1 MKILLATPIFPPEIG
16 GPATYSY
23 EISRRL
29 VKKGHGV
36 RVVTF
41 ADTKPNVKDVE
52 VMPVRLNYGFLGSIR
67 RQLRLFFTL
76 LRAAR
81 GMDLFY
87 AQGAV
92 VVGFCSL
99 IVGKLLKK
107 PVAVK
112 FVGDVAWEQAVN
124 TAKTTKL
131 LEEFLIQPEGGLYI
145 KLIMRTQRFVF
156 HRATKVITP
165 SRYLKNLLVEFY
177 QVPGSK
183 IEVVYN
189 AVELTEVKAAGEKYG
204 QPMAIT
210 IGRLVPWKGIDELI
224 SVVPT
229 LVQKYDDFKLVV
241 VGDGPESDKLMRH
254 CQEIGVESHVIL
266 AGKVSH
272 EQTLAL
278 LKRADVFILNS
289 KYEGLPHTVI
299 EAMVCRCPV
308 IATGLEGTREIIED
322 GRNGIT
328 IEPGNTRQLLEKMV
342 FLLENEPLRRRMIT
356 EAYETVTKK
365 FTWKSTLGEL
375 EQILSLAAR

>member
-1 MKILLATPIFPPEIG
+1 M
-16 GPATYSY
+16 
-23 EISRRL
+23 
-29 VKKGHGV
+29 
-36 RVVTF
+36 
-41 ADTKPNVKDVE
+41 
-52 VMPVRLNYGFLGSIR
+52 
-67 RQLRLFFTL
+67 RLFFTI

-81 GMDLFY
+81 GVDLLY

-131 LEEFLIQPEGGLYI
+131 LEEFLIKPEGGLYI
-145 KLIMRTQRFVF
+145 KLIMRIQRFVF
-156 HRATKVITP
+156 HQAAKVITP
-165 SRYLKNLLVEFY
+165 SYYLKNLLVQFY
-177 QVPGSK
+177 RVPGSK

-189 AVELTEVKAAGEKYG
+189 AVELTEVKAAKEKYG

-224 SVVPT
+224 SVVPA
-229 LVQKYDDFKLVV
+229 LVQKYDGFKLVI
-241 VGDGPESDKLMRH
+241 VGDGPEGDRLLRH

-308 IATGLEGTREIIED
+308 IATGLEGTREVIED

-342 FLLENEPLRRRMIT
+342 FLLESEPLRRRMIT

-375 EQILSLAAR
+375 EQILSLTAR

>member
-23 EISRRL
+23 EVSRRL
-29 VKKGHGV
+29 VEKGHDV
-36 RVVTF
+36 RIVTF
-41 ADTKPNVKDVE
+41 TDAKPKVENVE
-52 VMPVRLNYGFLGSIR
+52 VIPVRLNYGFLGTLR

-81 GMDLFY
+81 GMDLLY

-107 PVAVK
+107 PVVVK

-124 TAKTTKL
+124 TGKTNKL
-131 LEEFLIQPEGGLYI
+131 LEEFLIQPDGGLYI
-145 KLIMRTQRFVF
+145 KLIMRIQRFVF
-156 HRATKVITP
+156 HQAARVITP
-165 SRYLKNLLVEFY
+165 SYYLKNLLVEFY
-177 QVPGSK
+177 QVPSSK

-189 AVELTEVKAAGEKYG
+189 AVELVEVKAAKEKYG

-210 IGRLVPWKGIDELI
+210 IGRLVAWKGIDELI
-224 SVVPT
+224 T
-229 LVQKYDDFKLVV
+229 LVPALTEKYHNFKLLV
-241 VGDGPESDKLMRH
+241 VGDGPERDRLKQHRL
-254 CQEIGVESHVIL
+254 ETGVEPYVIFT
-266 AGKVSH
+266 GIVNH

-299 EAMVCRCPV
+299 EAMACRCPV
-308 IATGLEGTREIIED
+308 IATGLEGTREVIED

-328 IEPGNTRQLLEKMV
+328 IEPGNTQQLQEKLV
-342 FLLENEPLRRRMIT
+342 FLLENEPLRQKMIA
-356 EAYETVTKK
+356 EAYETVVKK
-365 FTWKSTLGEL
+365 FTWGSTLGEL
-375 EQILSLAAR
+375 EQILSLTAR

>member
-29 VKKGHGV
+29 MKKGHDV

-41 ADTKPNVKDVE
+41 ADTKPNVEDVE
-52 VMPVRLNYGFLGSIR
+52 VIPVRLNYGFLGSLR
-67 RQLRLFFTL
+67 RQLWLFFTI

-81 GMDLFY
+81 GVDLLY

-92 VVGFCSL
+92 VVGLCSL
-99 IVGKLLKK
+99 IAGKLLKK
-107 PVAVK
+107 PVIVK
-112 FVGDVAWEQAVN
+112 FVGDVAWEQAAN

-131 LEEFLIQPEGGLYI
+131 LEEFLIKPEGGLYI
-145 KLIMRTQRFVF
+145 KLIMRIQRFVF
-156 HRATKVITP
+156 HQAAKVITP
-165 SRYLKNLLVEFY
+165 SYYLKNLLVQFY
-177 QVPGSK
+177 RVPGSK

-189 AVELTEVKAAGEKYG
+189 AVELIEVKAAKEKYG

-224 SVVPT
+224 SVVPA
-229 LVQKYDDFKLVV
+229 LVQKYDDFKLLV
-241 VGDGPESDKLMRH
+241 VGDGPEGDRLLRQ
-254 CQEIGVESHVIL
+254 CQEAGVESHVIL

-299 EAMVCRCPV
+299 EAMACRCPV
-308 IATGLEGTREIIED
+308 IATGLEGTREVVED

-328 IEPGNTRQLLEKMV
+328 VEPGDTRQLLEKLV
-342 FLLENEPLRRRMIT
+342 FLLENETVRQRMIT
-356 EAYETVTKK
+356 EAYETVMKK
-365 FTWKSTLGEL
+365 FTWKSTLGQL
-375 EQILSLAAR
+375 EQTLSMAVR